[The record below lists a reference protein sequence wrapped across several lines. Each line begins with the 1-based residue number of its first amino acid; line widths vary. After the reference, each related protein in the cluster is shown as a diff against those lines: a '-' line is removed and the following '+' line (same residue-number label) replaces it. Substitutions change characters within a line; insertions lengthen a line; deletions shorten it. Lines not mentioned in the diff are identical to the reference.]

1 MEELV
6 AAGELP
12 LEQLQ
17 VVGYALLLIHARCI
31 DIQTR
36 SGRQASHG
44 WTPPRMAKGI
54 SKPRPESP
62 RRLKRRCTR
71 TGRCAS

>member
-6 AAGELP
+6 AAGEFP

-17 VVGYALLLIHARCI
+17 VVGYAMMLIHARCRYSDAI
-31 DIQTR
+31 R
-36 SGRQASHG
+36 PG
-44 WTPPRMAKGI
+44 WIPLLTAKVMW
-54 SKPRPESP
+54 KPLHESP

-71 TGRCAS
+71 TQRCAS